1 MTRYEKDESKIQLA
15 TELLAA
21 LSRIAKTQGKTLQ
34 EVINDA
40 LRDYLNRLQG
50 EHPRSDVTSAF
61 ANSLDEFARLYQGL
75 ADEDF

>member
-1 MTRYEKDESKIQLA
+1 MTRHEKDEPQIQLA
-15 TELLAA
+15 AELLVA

-34 EVINDA
+34 EVIDDA
-40 LRDYLNRLQG
+40 LQDYLNRLPE

-75 ADEDF
+75 ADAGL